1 LLKEN
6 LSKEEEIVYRII
18 KSYVKKKKPF
28 NVKKLIPFIQ
38 SQISKSSSDLNQT
51 GIKKVISSLLKK
63 RLIVEGSILTK
74 EEIIKQPKRKKIY
87 DYIKKTKSTFYY
99 DILKNLDYGSHIII
113 WHLNA
118 LLDFGY
124 IKKARINNQD
134 VYYPSELDV
143 ATAKQK
149 YFLNN
154 EKCQKILNFLELSNH
169 KGATKTQIAK
179 NLQMHPNTVKK
190 YVKKLEL
197 TDVIIKKKRK
207 SRQVYFLS

>member
-1 LLKEN
+1 MLKEN
-6 LSKEEEIVYRII
+6 LSNEEKIVYKII
-18 KSYVKKKKPF
+18 KSYVKQKKPCD
-28 NVKKLIPFIQ
+28 VKKLIPYIQ
-38 SQISKSSSDLNQT
+38 SQISKSSYDLNQT

-74 EEIIKQPKRKKIY
+74 EEIIKHPKRKIIY

-99 DILKNLDYGSHIII
+99 DILKNLEYGSHIII

-134 VYYPSELDV
+134 VYYPSELDIEI
-143 ATAKQK
+143 AKQK

-154 EKCQKILNFLELSNH
+154 EKCKKILNYLKMSNH
-169 KGATKTQIAK
+169 KGATKTQLAK
-179 NLQMHPNTVKK
+179 SLQMHPNTVKK

-197 TDVIIKKKRK
+197 TDLVIKKKRK